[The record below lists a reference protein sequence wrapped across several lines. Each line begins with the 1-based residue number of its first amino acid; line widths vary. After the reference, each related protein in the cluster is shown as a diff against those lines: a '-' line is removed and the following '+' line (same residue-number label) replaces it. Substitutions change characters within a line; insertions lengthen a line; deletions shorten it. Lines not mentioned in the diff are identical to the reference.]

1 MFMRSIAHIIPLIK
15 EILMKPKKNVA
26 QNNRSVD
33 MVNDFLG
40 TVSQPPVTKE
50 SLKAEL
56 VALVSECYNAI
67 AEPAKLSGLL
77 RNVEFY
83 RTNLDSE
90 AFGLLSKLTDILVK
104 DLTQF
109 RDALQSIENEQNS
122 IFAASDDIEE
132 IQINAFG
139 ISNQYTQWLEQYGNV
154 VLPVVGDITGLM
166 NNAVQAAD
174 TKKAE
179 LKSAEGS
186 SEVITHVPE
195 STQG

>member
-56 VALVSECYNAI
+56 GALVSECYNAI

-132 IQINAFG
+132 IQINAFS

-166 NNAVQAAD
+166 NSAVQAAD

-186 SEVITHVPE
+186 SEVIAHVPE

>member
-56 VALVSECYNAI
+56 SALVSECYNAI

-132 IQINAFG
+132 IQINAFS

-166 NNAVQAAD
+166 NSAVQAAD
-174 TKKAE
+174 AKNAE

>member
-1 MFMRSIAHIIPLIK
+1 MRSIAHIIPLIK